1 MNTVCITGHRPAKLP
16 WGYKTNGIKY
26 IRYRREL
33 KKYIKHYI
41 KAGYLNF
48 ISGMALGVDMDFA
61 ELVLLLKDKYNL
73 TLECVIP
80 CPNQTKMWTKEQ
92 IDRYNNI
99 IKRADKTTLV
109 SDHYFHSCM
118 IVRNKYM
125 VDCADT
131 VLAVWNGEEKG
142 GTWQTINYAK
152 RKKKKIDIIYIG

>member
-61 ELVLLLKDKYNL
+61 ELVLLLKDK
-73 TLECVIP
+73 
-80 CPNQTKMWTKEQ
+80 
-92 IDRYNNI
+92 
-99 IKRADKTTLV
+99 
-109 SDHYFHSCM
+109 
-118 IVRNKYM
+118 
-125 VDCADT
+125 
-131 VLAVWNGEEKG
+131 
-142 GTWQTINYAK
+142 
-152 RKKKKIDIIYIG
+152 